1 MPRIIVS
8 GPTSKNPGKKYLQ
21 YDPKVAGDLSKT
33 AQSLY
38 DKQASA
44 FKAYRDLETAF
55 VNHMKAEI
63 KAAGTAADIVVMLR
77 FGKVTIDIATNAP
90 KAARHDATKLEA
102 VGDLA
107 AALG

>member
-1 MPRIIVS
+1 MPRIIIS

-21 YDPKVAGDLSKT
+21 FDPKVKGDLSAT

-38 DKQASA
+38 DKQALA

-55 VNHMKAEI
+55 VNHMKAEV
-63 KAAGTAADIVVMLR
+63 KAQGTAAEIVVMLR

-90 KAARHDATKLEA
+90 KAARHDATKLEV